1 MTNLTFPG
9 FRACSVCPPEDQC
22 EEQYIIETG
31 AILDGCALERNT
43 MNEQPIAMDIYERK
57 EMNAN
62 GEGGSVWNDLSHALE
77 TGDYQEFEDYFGDE
91 DPFAYL

>member
-1 MTNLTFPG
+1 
-9 FRACSVCPPEDQC
+9 
-22 EEQYIIETG
+22 
-31 AILDGCALERNT
+31 

-57 EMNAN
+57 EMAAN

-91 DPFAYL
+91 DPFSYL